1 MQSKVNELTKNKKS
15 AVDYNKI
22 AKEVVQGKWGNG
34 NERRKRLTQAGY
46 DYNIIQKKVNE
57 LLK

>member
-1 MQSKVNELTKNKKS
+1 MQSKVNKLTKNKKS
-15 AVDYNKI
+15 VVDYNKI
-22 AKEVVQGKWGNG
+22 AKEVIQGKWGNG
-34 NERRKRLTQAGY
+34 DERRKRLTQAGY